1 MKFITNDFWLANLQ
15 LPNFP
20 DSVFSLLLN
29 IPSIDQN
36 VRLLETFLKV
46 LNFLLLIIKLDSSS

>member
-1 MKFITNDFWLANLQ
+1 MKFITNDFWLGNLQ